1 MNNLGKQIVADEY
14 LKTSY
19 QQLLQHAASA
29 RQLQAKKVNNQLIFV
44 TQKQLSIKLVYAH
57 LRLLL

>member
-29 RQLQAKKVNNQLIFV
+29 RQLQAKKVNQLIFA